1 VRPKIGVALG
11 SGGLRGLAH
20 VGVLRV
26 LEQERIP
33 VDYVAGCSIGSL
45 IGALFCAGISPD
57 FIWKLAKYLKRWHWI
72 DLGIPKMGIFS
83 GDRVLET
90 LRLLTKGKN
99 FSELNIPLAVVATEL
114 REGREIIF
122 TQGLVAA
129 AVRAS
134 ISVPGI
140 FAPFQVDGM
149 LLVDGAVLNPTPL
162 DVVRQMGAD
171 IVIGVDLSSGGESS
185 KISNVFDVLVQTID
199 IMERQLLKQRMEH
212 CDVLIRP
219 ELAHISPSSFDA
231 IDECVALGEQAA
243 RNSIPEL
250 RGLIHSW
257 EEASRPE
264 TGENPTHLASK
275 QD

>member
-1 VRPKIGVALG
+1 VRSKIGVALG

-26 LEQERIP
+26 LEQEHIS

-45 IGALFCAGISPD
+45 IGALYCAGLSPD
-57 FIWKLAKYLKRWHWI
+57 LIGKLAKYLKRWHWI

-83 GDRVLET
+83 GDRFLET
-90 LRLLTKGKN
+90 IRLLTKGKA

-114 REGREIIF
+114 TSGQEIIF
-122 TQGLVAA
+122 TEGLVAP

-140 FAPFQVDGM
+140 FAPFEVDGM

-162 DVVRQMGAD
+162 DVVRRMGAD
-171 IVIGVDLSSGGESS
+171 IVIGVDLAQGSDCA
-185 KISNVFDVLVQTID
+185 KIANVFDVLVQTID
-199 IMERQLLKQRMEH
+199 VMERQLLKQRLAE

-219 ELAHISPSSFDA
+219 QVAHISPSSFDT

-243 RNSIPEL
+243 RSMMPKL
-250 RGLIHSW
+250 RGLIQ
-257 EEASRPE
+257 SRAVANIPE
-264 TGENPTHLASK
+264 TGESLRRLACTP
-275 QD
+275 D